1 MIPKEF
7 IDTLL
12 SRTDIVDLIDSY
24 VSLKKKGKSFMACCP
39 FHNEKTPSFTVST
52 ENQFYH
58 CFGCGD
64 HGNAITFIMK
74 FERADFVGAI
84 EILST
89 KLGLEIPKDSTP
101 YQNEDHKPLL
111 DCLNA
116 ANSYY
121 KEQLKISEK
130 AKDYLKKRGLDGKT
144 AKNFSLGYV
153 PPGFNNI
160 INKLKKDF
168 DLETLEQAGLVSKN
182 DNGKHYDKF
191 RDRIMFPINDRRGRT
206 VGFGG
211 RVMDSSLP
219 KYMNSPE
226 TVLFDKSKILYGLY
240 EAYQAHKKLDK
251 ILVVEGY
258 MDVVALS
265 QHGISNVVATLG
277 TATTP
282 EHVRQLFAATPE
294 IIFCYDGD
302 SAGRK
307 AAWRALENLL
317 GEFKDGKNVRFMF
330 LPEGQDPDSIIQ
342 THGEKGLKEYIK
354 KSFSLGDFIF
364 KEMELGLNLENPE
377 DKASFVQKI
386 KPILEKLQDTVF
398 KNLLIQQLSEKI
410 NLPIEQLNIETV
422 SFKSE
427 KVKNIKS
434 AIKPPSAIR
443 LAICL
448 LLHKP
453 DLYKYSLPI
462 NELLVLKQPGI
473 GLLIKMIELM
483 EKDPGLTAGR
493 LIEVFRDDENY
504 PHLEKLL
511 KQHPPQLDK
520 SEEEFKAIM
529 LKLKENIIEQNVEE
543 LVAKE
548 KTEDGLNKDE
558 KEKLKELLQEKN
570 RQAKNRY

>member
-52 ENQFYH
+52 EKQFYH
-58 CFGCGD
+58 CFGCGE
-64 HGNAITFIMK
+64 HGNAITFIME
-74 FERADFVGAI
+74 FERTDFVGAI
-84 EILST
+84 EILSA
-89 KLGLEIPKDSTP
+89 KLGLEIPKDFTP
-101 YQNEDHKPLL
+101 YKSEDHKLLL
-111 DCLNA
+111 DCLNVA
-116 ANSYY
+116 DSYY
-121 KEQLKISEK
+121 KGQLKISEK

-144 AKNFSLGYV
+144 AKHFSLGYA
-153 PPGFNNI
+153 PLGFNNI

-168 DLETLEQAGLVSKN
+168 GLETLEGAGLVSKN
-182 DNGKHYDKF
+182 DNGKYYDKF
-191 RDRIMFPINDRRGRT
+191 RDRIMFPIRDRRGRT

-211 RVMDSSLP
+211 RVMDDSLP

-240 EAYQAHKKLDK
+240 ESYQANKKLNK

-258 MDVVALS
+258 MDAVALS

-277 TATTP
+277 TATTT
-282 EHVRQLFAATPE
+282 EHVRQLFNASPE

-302 SAGRK
+302 NAGRK

-342 THGEKGLKEYIK
+342 SHGKKGLKEYIK
-354 KSFSLGDFIF
+354 QSLSLGDFIF
-364 KEMELGLNLENPE
+364 KEMEVGLNLENSE
-377 DKASFVQKI
+377 DKASLVEKI
-386 KPILEKLQDTVF
+386 KPVLAKLQNTVF
-398 KNLLIQQLSEKI
+398 KNLLTQQLSKKI
-410 NLPIEQLNIETV
+410 NLPIEQLNIEAIT
-422 SFKSE
+422 FKSE

-443 LAICL
+443 LAIRL
-448 LLHKP
+448 LLHEP
-453 DLYKYSLPI
+453 DLYKYSLPM

-473 GLLIKMIELM
+473 GVLVKMIELM
-483 EKDPGLTAGR
+483 EEDPSLTAGR
-493 LIEVFRDDENY
+493 LIEMFRDDENY

-511 KQHPPQLDK
+511 KQYPPQPDK
-520 SEEEFKAIM
+520 SKEEFKAIM
-529 LKLKENIIEQNVEE
+529 LKLKENIIEKNVEE

-548 KTEDGLNKDE
+548 KTKDGLNEDE
-558 KEKLKELLQEKN
+558 KEKLKELIREKN